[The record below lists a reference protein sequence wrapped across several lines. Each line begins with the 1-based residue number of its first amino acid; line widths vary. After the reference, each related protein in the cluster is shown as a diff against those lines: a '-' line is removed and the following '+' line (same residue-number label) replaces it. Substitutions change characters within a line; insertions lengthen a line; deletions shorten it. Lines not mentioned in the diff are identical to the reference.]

1 MSKLQEEIQ
10 AVQDLLAQIGRDDP
24 ELLEDMIEGQTEFKE
39 IMGWLVN
46 KIKEEDA
53 FADAIAARIKHLQD
67 RKKAAERRIEN
78 LKRLIVTSLK
88 QLSLRQLKL
97 PDGTLSI
104 SSLAPSPILNSGIS
118 PSTLPP
124 EYQRIKV
131 EADMVKIRAA
141 IKEGKKID
149 GVIMDNGGE
158 ALVIRV

>member
-1 MSKLQEEIQ
+1 M
-10 AVQDLLAQIGRDDP
+10 
-24 ELLEDMIEGQTEFKE
+24 
-39 IMGWLVN
+39 
-46 KIKEEDA
+46 
-53 FADAIAARIKHLQD
+53 
-67 RKKAAERRIEN
+67 
-78 LKRLIVTSLK
+78 TSLK
-88 QLSLRQLKL
+88 QLSPRQLKL

>member
-1 MSKLQEEIQ
+1 
-10 AVQDLLAQIGRDDP
+10 
-24 ELLEDMIEGQTEFKE
+24 
-39 IMGWLVN
+39 MGWLVN

-53 FADAIAARIKHLQD
+53 FADAITARIKHLQD
-67 RKKAAERRIEN
+67 RKKAAEKRVEN
-78 LKRLIVTSLK
+78 LKLLVLNSLK

-97 PDGTLSI
+97 PDGTISI
-104 SSLAPSPILNSGIS
+104 SSIAPSPVLSNGLF

-149 GVIMDNGGE
+149 GVVMDNGGE
-158 ALVIRV
+158 TLVIRV